1 VNTAGNASTTRGA
14 AERPAARGDIG
25 RKLFG
30 RNELYLFIL
39 IVVISFVLSFFNKDY
54 ATMENL
60 FDILRS
66 YSFMGIMAVGVLVV
80 LISGGIDI
88 SFTAIAT
95 VAQYVM
101 AILLARHK
109 GLSPAVALLVPLV
122 IGTALGAVNAALTY
136 YLRAPAII
144 VTIGTLN
151 VFYGVLVFLSGG
163 KWIYNFPGWFRNVA
177 KLNVFHFVNREG
189 ILYGFSVLTAVWA
202 GVVVFALALLKYTS
216 LGRKVYAMGS
226 NVEAAR
232 RVGLNLFGLQL
243 FVYSFMGLL
252 SGLASIIQALLAQ
265 TVAPNAIM
273 GRELDVIAAVVLGG
287 ASLFGG
293 EGTLLGTLLGVALIA
308 VMGNG
313 LTLMRVSAYWH
324 GVAVGMIIIISVSIT
339 ALQRRA
345 ASRRSSAV
353 NVD

>member
-1 VNTAGNASTTRGA
+1 MTSK
-14 AERPAARGDIG
+14 DLG
-25 RKLFG
+25 RKAFS
-30 RNELYLFIL
+30 RNELYLFL
-39 IVVISFVLSFFNKDY
+39 VIFVMSLVLFFFNRDF
-54 ATMENL
+54 ATFENL

-80 LISGGIDI
+80 LLSGGIDI

-95 VAQYVM
+95 VAQYIM
-101 AILLARHK
+101 AIFLARYK
-109 GLSPAVALLVPLV
+109 GFSPALALAIPLV
-122 IGTALGAVNAALTY
+122 IGTALGAVNALIIY

-144 VTIGTLN
+144 VTIATLN
-151 VFYGVLVFLSGG
+151 LFYGVLVFLSGG
-163 KWIYNFPGWFRNVA
+163 KWIYSFPAWFRNFA
-177 KLNVFHFVNREG
+177 KINVVHFINREG
-189 ILYGFSVLTAVWA
+189 ILYGFSILTAIWA
-202 GVVVFALALLKYTS
+202 GIVIFSLVLLNYTT

-226 NVEAAR
+226 NIEAAK
-232 RVGLNLFGLQL
+232 RVGINIFGLQL
-243 FVYSFMGLL
+243 FVYSFMGFL

-324 GVAVGMIIIISVSIT
+324 NVAIGLIIIISVSIT
-339 ALQRRA
+339 ALQRKM
-345 ASRRSSAV
+345 ASRKTVAV
-353 NVD
+353 NIDERIIQ